1 MLKKLTRSQI
11 LMIAVFLAAIAYF
24 GFRVITNKDDGK
36 LRASGTIE
44 AVEVNVSS
52 ETSGKVKEVLIDE
65 GQTAKTGDPL
75 LKLDPSLLTAQR
87 AVAAATLQT
96 ANSAAQAAQDA
107 YAVAQA
113 QYNLTLAGARADA
126 AKTRTL
132 DWAGKAP
139 SNFEQPK
146 WYFTQDEQIAAAETG
161 IKAAADDVNTAQ
173 SNLDKVI
180 ADINNTKFVEAE
192 TRVANAQMAY
202 MAALSTYSRAGS
214 SNGNISPDELPVK
227 IPVMAPGYRIRIRI
241 ANQLPDNQD
250 LSNAAQDS
258 YDAAKAELDSAQKA
272 YDDLLTTEAAD
283 KVLKGRAVLSVAL
296 ERFQSAQDQ
305 LSRLQTGENSLRVA
319 AASATLEQAKA
330 ATQQAMDAA
339 QQAQAN
345 LGLLD
350 AQMAKL
356 IIYAPMNGV
365 VLARNVDPGEFV
377 QPGGAA
383 MTMADLNEL
392 TTTVYVP
399 EDRYGEI
406 HLGQTVDLTVDSFP
420 GEIFTAT
427 VSYISDQAEF
437 TPRNVQTVAGR
448 SATVY
453 AVKLKVNDPDGK
465 LKLGMPADVVFV
477 K

>member
-1 MLKKLTRSQI
+1 MLRKLTRSQI
-11 LMIAVFLAAIAYF
+11 LMIVVFLAAIAYF

-65 GQTAKTGDPL
+65 GQAAKTGDPL

-87 AVAAATLQT
+87 AVVAATLQT

-107 YAVAQA
+107 YATAQA
-113 QYNLTLAGARADA
+113 QYNLTLAGSRADA
-126 AKTRTL
+126 AKIRTI
-132 DWAGKAP
+132 DWVGKTP

-146 WYFTQDEQIAAAETG
+146 WYFTQDEQIAAAEAG

-180 ADINNTKFVEAE
+180 ADINNIKFVEAE

-202 MAALSTYSRAGS
+202 LAALNTYSRAGS
-214 SNGNISPDELPVK
+214 SDGSVSPDALPIK
-227 IPVMAPGYRIRIRI
+227 LPSIYPSYRIRIGI
-241 ANQLPDNQD
+241 AKKLPDNQD

-258 YDAAKAELDSAQKA
+258 YDAAQAELDSAQQA
-272 YDDLLTTEAAD
+272 YDDLLSTEAAD
-283 KVLKGRAVLSVAL
+283 KVLKARAVLSVAL
-296 ERFQSAQDQ
+296 ERFQAAQDQ
-305 LSRLQTGENSLRVA
+305 LSRLQTGENSLKVA

-330 ATQQAMDAA
+330 ASQQALDAA

-345 LGLLD
+345 LDLLD

-356 IIYAPMNGV
+356 IIYAPMDGV
-365 VLARNVDPGEFV
+365 VLARNVDPGEYI

-383 MTMADLNEL
+383 MTMADLNDL

-406 HLGQTVDLTVDSFP
+406 HLGQTVDLAVDSFP
-420 GEIFTAT
+420 GETFTAT